1 MFSAPTP
8 QCQDK
13 CVCRSNAAFVG
24 KELTGQHEKLPK
36 RWRNRPAGVC
46 LQGPAPNH
54 PRAALDEDRGRER
67 RGRRRIHVMR
77 QV

>member
-1 MFSAPTP
+1 VAS
-8 QCQDK
+8 
-13 CVCRSNAAFVG
+13 VG

-46 LQGPAPNH
+46 LQGPTPNH
-54 PRAALDEDRGRER
+54 PRAALAEDRGRER
-67 RGRRRIHVMR
+67 RGRRRIQVVR

>member
-1 MFSAPTP
+1 M
-8 QCQDK
+8 
-13 CVCRSNAAFVG
+13 CRSKAALVG

-36 RWRNRPAGVC
+36 RWRNRPAGVD
-46 LQGPAPNH
+46 LQGSASNH
-54 PRAALDEDRGRER
+54 LRAALAEDRGRER